1 MQEYVMIKSMT
12 GYGRAESVVNMR
24 KYIIEIKS
32 LNHRYLEISL
42 RLPAS
47 LSSLELEIKKRISGR
62 FTRGRIEA
70 SVKMDSEY
78 GSVGEGRYELN
89 LPLVRNYYDLL
100 VQMRDEF
107 NLKDEITLSMIA
119 AFRDA
124 YVLKESGPD
133 VSVIWGD
140 LEEVIERAMDAL
152 TEMRK
157 KEGENICRDL
167 MVRIDLITKS
177 LDSIA
182 LRAPQVVL
190 DYQKRFGERVKELSG
205 GVALDEIRLVQEIAI
220 MADRCDITEE
230 IVRFKSHILQ
240 FGDLLESDDAAGRN
254 IDFLIQEMNREINT
268 IGSKSADAEISRKVI
283 EIKAELARIREQVQN
298 IE

>member
-1 MQEYVMIKSMT
+1 MIQSMT
-12 GYGRAESVVNMR
+12 GYGRTESVVNMR
-24 KYIIEIKS
+24 KYTIEIKS

-47 LSSLELEIKKRISGR
+47 LVPLELDIKKRIGGR

-70 SVKMDSEY
+70 NIRVDSDY
-78 GSVGEGRYELN
+78 GSVGESRYELN
-89 LPLVRNYYDLL
+89 LPLVRNYYELL
-100 VQMRDEF
+100 VQLREE
-107 NLKDEITLSMIA
+107 LKIEDDITLGMIA

-133 VSVIWGD
+133 VSVIWGE
-140 LEEVIERAMDAL
+140 LEGVIERAMDAL
-152 TEMRK
+152 MEMRK
-157 KEGENICRDL
+157 KEGENIYRDL
-167 MVRIDLITKS
+167 MVRIDLITKF

-190 DYQKRFGERVKELSG
+190 DYQKRLGERIKELSG
-205 GVALDEIRLVQEIAI
+205 GVALDDLRLIQEVAI
-220 MADRCDITEE
+220 IADRSDITEE

-240 FGDLLESDDAAGRN
+240 FGDLLESADAAGRN
-254 IDFLIQEMNREINT
+254 IDFLLQEMNREINT
-268 IGSKSADAEISRKVI
+268 IGSKSSDAEISRKVI
-283 EIKAELARIREQVQN
+283 EIKTELARIREQVQN

>member
-1 MQEYVMIKSMT
+1 MIKSMT
-12 GYGRAESVVNMR
+12 GYGRTESVVNMR

-47 LSSLELEIKKRISGR
+47 LSSLELDIKKRISGR

-70 SVKMDSEY
+70 SVRMDSEY

-107 NLKDEITLSMIA
+107 NLKDEITLRMIA
-119 AFRDA
+119 ASRDA

-133 VSVIWGD
+133 VSAIWGD

-152 TEMRK
+152 IEMRK
-157 KEGENICRDL
+157 REGENICRDL
-167 MVRIDLITKS
+167 MVRIELITKS

-190 DYQKRFGERVKELSG
+190 DYQKRFAERVKELSG
-205 GVALDEIRLVQEIAI
+205 GLALDEIRLVQEIAI
-220 MADRCDITEE
+220 MADRSDITEE

-240 FGDLLESDDAAGRN
+240 FQDLLEGDDAAGRN

-268 IGSKSADAEISRKVI
+268 IGSKSADTEISRKVI
-283 EIKAELARIREQVQN
+283 ELKAELARIREQVQN

>member
-1 MQEYVMIKSMT
+1 MIQSMT

-24 KYIIEIKS
+24 KYTMEIKS

-42 RLPAS
+42 RLPSS
-47 LSSLELEIKKRISGR
+47 LASLELDIKKRINGR

-70 SVKMDSEY
+70 NIRMDSEY

-89 LPLVRNYYDLL
+89 LPLVRNYYELL
-100 VQMRDEF
+100 VQLREELK
-107 NLKDEITLSMIA
+107 LKDDITVSMVA
-119 AFRDA
+119 AFREA

-133 VSVIWGD
+133 VSVIWGE
-140 LEEVIERAMDAL
+140 LEGVIEGAMDAVM
-152 TEMRK
+152 EMRK
-157 KEGENICRDL
+157 KEGENIHRDL
-167 MVRIDLITKS
+167 MLRMELITRS

-190 DYQKRFGERVKELSG
+190 EYHKRLGERVKELTG
-205 GVALDEIRLVQEIAI
+205 GVALDDLRLVQEVAI
-220 MADRCDITEE
+220 MADRSDITEE

-240 FGDLLESDDAAGRN
+240 FKDLLKSDDAAGRN

-268 IGSKSADAEISRKVI
+268 IGSKSSDAEISKKVI
-283 EIKAELARIREQVQN
+283 EIKTELTRIREQVQN

>member
-1 MQEYVMIKSMT
+1 MIKSMT
-12 GYGRAESVVNMR
+12 GYGRTESVVNMK
-24 KYIIEIKS
+24 KYIVEIKS

-47 LSSLELEIKKRISGR
+47 LSSLELDIKKGISGR
-62 FTRGRIEA
+62 FSRGRIEA
-70 SVKMDSEY
+70 NIRMDSEY
-78 GSVGEGRYELN
+78 GSVSEGRYELN

-133 VSVIWGD
+133 VSVLWGE
-140 LEEVIERAMDAL
+140 LKEVIERAMDAL
-152 TEMRK
+152 MDMRK
-157 KEGENICRDL
+157 KEGENICHDL
-167 MVRIDLITKS
+167 ILRMDLITKS

-190 DYQKRFGERVKELSG
+190 DYQKRFAERVKELTG
-205 GVALDEIRLVQEIAI
+205 GVALDEMRLVQEIAI
-220 MADRCDITEE
+220 MADRCDIMEE

-240 FGDLLESDDAAGRN
+240 FQGLLEGDDAAGRN

-268 IGSKSADAEISRKVI
+268 IGSKSADAEIARKVI

>member
-1 MQEYVMIKSMT
+1 MQEYMMIKSMT

>member
-1 MQEYVMIKSMT
+1 MMIKSMT
-12 GYGRAESVVNMR
+12 GYGRTESVVNMR

>member
-1 MQEYVMIKSMT
+1 MT
-12 GYGRAESVVNMR
+12 GYGRTESVVNMR
-24 KYIIEIKS
+24 KYTMEIKS
-32 LNHRYLEISL
+32 LNHRYLEIAL
-42 RLPAS
+42 RLPAF
-47 LSSLELEIKKRISGR
+47 LAPLELDIKKRISGR

-70 SVKMDSEY
+70 NIRMDSEY

-89 LPLVRNYYDLL
+89 LPLIRNYYELL
-100 VQMRDEF
+100 VQLRED
-107 NLKDEITLSMIA
+107 LKLEGDITLSMIA

-133 VSVIWGD
+133 VFVIWGE
-140 LEEVIERAMDAL
+140 LEGVIERAMDAL
-152 TEMRK
+152 MEMRK

-167 MVRIDLITKS
+167 MLRIDLITKS
-177 LDSIA
+177 LDLIA

-190 DYQKRFGERVKELSG
+190 EYQKRLGERVKELSG
-205 GVALDEIRLVQEIAI
+205 GVALDDLRLIQEVAI
-220 MADRCDITEE
+220 MADRSDITEE

-268 IGSKSADAEISRKVI
+268 IGSKSSDAEISKKVI

>member
-1 MQEYVMIKSMT
+1 MIKSMT
-12 GYGRAESVVNMR
+12 GYGRTESVVNMR

-42 RLPAS
+42 RLPAF
-47 LSSLELEIKKRISGR
+47 LSSLEFDIKKRISGR

-70 SVKMDSEY
+70 SVRMDSEY
-78 GSVGEGRYELN
+78 DSVGGGRYELN

-107 NLKDEITLSMIA
+107 NLKDEITVSMIA
-119 AFRDA
+119 ASRDA

-133 VSVIWGD
+133 VSVIGGE

-152 TEMRK
+152 SEMRK
-157 KEGENICRDL
+157 REGENICRDL
-167 MVRIDLITKS
+167 MVRIGLITMS

-190 DYQKRFGERVKELSG
+190 DYQKRFGERIKELSG
-205 GVALDEIRLVQEIAI
+205 GVALDEMRLVQEIAI
-220 MADRCDITEE
+220 MADRSDITEE

-240 FGDLLESDDAAGRN
+240 FKDLLEGDDAAGRN

-268 IGSKSADAEISRKVI
+268 IGSKSADVEISKKVI

>member
-1 MQEYVMIKSMT
+1 MIHSMT
-12 GYGRAESVVNMR
+12 GYGRTESVVNMR
-24 KYIIEIKS
+24 KYTMEIKS
-32 LNHRYLEISL
+32 LNHRYLEIAL
-42 RLPAS
+42 RLPAF
-47 LSSLELEIKKRISGR
+47 LAPLELDIKKRISGR

-70 SVKMDSEY
+70 NIRMDSEY

-89 LPLVRNYYDLL
+89 LPLIRNYYELL
-100 VQMRDEF
+100 VQLREE
-107 NLKDEITLSMIA
+107 LKLEGDITLSMIA

-133 VSVIWGD
+133 VFVIWGE
-140 LEEVIERAMDAL
+140 LEGVIERAMDAL
-152 TEMRK
+152 MEMRK

-167 MVRIDLITKS
+167 MLRIDLITKS
-177 LDSIA
+177 LDLIA

-190 DYQKRFGERVKELSG
+190 EYQKRLGERVKELSG
-205 GVALDEIRLVQEIAI
+205 GVALDDLRLIQEVAI
-220 MADRCDITEE
+220 MADRSDITEE

-268 IGSKSADAEISRKVI
+268 IGSKSSDAEISKKVI

>member
-42 RLPAS
+42 RLPTS

>member
-1 MQEYVMIKSMT
+1 MIKSMT
-12 GYGRAESVVNMR
+12 GYGRTESVVNMR

-47 LSSLELEIKKRISGR
+47 LSSLELDIKKRISGR

-70 SVKMDSEY
+70 SIRMDSEH

-107 NLKDEITLSMIA
+107 NLKDEITVSMIA
-119 AFRDA
+119 ASRDA

-133 VSVIWGD
+133 VSVIGGE

-152 TEMRK
+152 SEMRK
-157 KEGENICRDL
+157 REGENICHDL
-167 MVRIDLITKS
+167 MVRIGLITKS

-190 DYQKRFGERVKELSG
+190 DYQKRFGERIKELSG
-205 GVALDEIRLVQEIAI
+205 GVALDEMRLVQEIAI
-220 MADRCDITEE
+220 MADRSDITEE

-240 FGDLLESDDAAGRN
+240 FKDLLEGDDAAGRN

-268 IGSKSADAEISRKVI
+268 IGSKSADVEISKKVI

>member
-1 MQEYVMIKSMT
+1 MIKSMT
-12 GYGRAESVVNMR
+12 GYGRTESVVNMR

-47 LSSLELEIKKRISGR
+47 LSSLELDIKKRISGR

-70 SVKMDSEY
+70 SVRMDSEY
-78 GSVGEGRYELN
+78 DSVGGGRYELN

-107 NLKDEITLSMIA
+107 NLKDEITVSMIA
-119 AFRDA
+119 ASRDA

-133 VSVIWGD
+133 VSVIGGE

-152 TEMRK
+152 SEMRK
-157 KEGENICRDL
+157 REGENICRDL
-167 MVRIDLITKS
+167 MVRIGLITMS

-190 DYQKRFGERVKELSG
+190 DYQKRFGERIKELSG
-205 GVALDEIRLVQEIAI
+205 GVALDEMRLVQEIAI
-220 MADRCDITEE
+220 MADRSDITEE

-240 FGDLLESDDAAGRN
+240 FKDLLEGDDAAGRN

-268 IGSKSADAEISRKVI
+268 IGSKSADVEISKKVI

>member
-1 MQEYVMIKSMT
+1 MIKSMT
-12 GYGRAESVVNMR
+12 GYGRTESVVNMR

-47 LSSLELEIKKRISGR
+47 LSSLELDIKKRISGR

-70 SVKMDSEY
+70 SIRMDSEH

-133 VSVIWGD
+133 VSVIGGE

-152 TEMRK
+152 SEMRK
-157 KEGENICRDL
+157 REGENICHDL
-167 MVRIDLITKS
+167 MVRIGLITKS

-190 DYQKRFGERVKELSG
+190 DYQKRFGERIKELSG
-205 GVALDEIRLVQEIAI
+205 GVALDEMRLVQEIAI
-220 MADRCDITEE
+220 MADRSDITEE

-240 FGDLLESDDAAGRN
+240 FKDLLEGDDAAGRN

-268 IGSKSADAEISRKVI
+268 IGSKSADVEISKKVI

>member
-1 MQEYVMIKSMT
+1 MIKSMT
-12 GYGRAESVVNMR
+12 GYGRTESVVNMR

-42 RLPAS
+42 RLPAF
-47 LSSLELEIKKRISGR
+47 LSSLEFDIKKRISGR

-70 SVKMDSEY
+70 SVRMDSEY
-78 GSVGEGRYELN
+78 DSVGGGRYELN

-107 NLKDEITLSMIA
+107 NLKDEITVSMIA
-119 AFRDA
+119 ASRDA

-133 VSVIWGD
+133 VSVIGGE

-152 TEMRK
+152 SEMRK
-157 KEGENICRDL
+157 REGENICHDL
-167 MVRIDLITKS
+167 MVRIGLITMS

-190 DYQKRFGERVKELSG
+190 DYQKRFGERIKELSG
-205 GVALDEIRLVQEIAI
+205 GVALDEMRLVQEIAI
-220 MADRCDITEE
+220 MADRSDITEE

-240 FGDLLESDDAAGRN
+240 FKDLLEGDDAAGRN

-268 IGSKSADAEISRKVI
+268 IGSKSADVEISKKVI

>member
-1 MQEYVMIKSMT
+1 
-12 GYGRAESVVNMR
+12 
-24 KYIIEIKS
+24 
-32 LNHRYLEISL
+32 LD
-42 RLPAS
+42 
-47 LSSLELEIKKRISGR
+47 IKKKITGR
-62 FTRGRIEA
+62 FSRGRIEA
-70 SVKMDSEY
+70 NIRMDSEY

-89 LPLVRNYYDLL
+89 LPLVRNYYDVL

-107 NLKDEITLSMIA
+107 NLKDEITLSMMA

-133 VSVIWGD
+133 VSVIW
-140 LEEVIERAMDAL
+140 EELKEVVERAMDAL
-152 TEMRK
+152 MEMRK
-157 KEGENICRDL
+157 KEGENICHDL
-167 MVRIDLITKS
+167 VLRMDLITKS

-190 DYQKRFGERVKELSG
+190 DYQKRFAERVKELTG
-205 GVALDEIRLVQEIAI
+205 GVALDEMRLVQEIAI
-220 MADRCDITEE
+220 MADRCDIMEE

-240 FGDLLESDDAAGRN
+240 FQDLLEADDAAGRN

-268 IGSKSADAEISRKVI
+268 IGSKSADAEIARKVI

>member
-1 MQEYVMIKSMT
+1 MMIKSMT
-12 GYGRAESVVNMR
+12 GYGRTESVVNMR

-42 RLPAS
+42 RLPAF
-47 LSSLELEIKKRISGR
+47 LSSLEFDIKKRISGR

-70 SVKMDSEY
+70 SVRMDSEY
-78 GSVGEGRYELN
+78 DSVGGGRYELN

-107 NLKDEITLSMIA
+107 NLKDEITVSMIA
-119 AFRDA
+119 ASRDA

-133 VSVIWGD
+133 VSVIGGE

-152 TEMRK
+152 SEMRK
-157 KEGENICRDL
+157 REGENICHDL
-167 MVRIDLITKS
+167 MVRIGLITMS

-190 DYQKRFGERVKELSG
+190 DYQKRFGERIKELSG
-205 GVALDEIRLVQEIAI
+205 GVALDEMRLVQEIAI
-220 MADRCDITEE
+220 MADRSDITEE

-240 FGDLLESDDAAGRN
+240 FKDLLEGDDAAGRN

-268 IGSKSADAEISRKVI
+268 IGSKSADVEISKKVI

>member
-1 MQEYVMIKSMT
+1 MIKSMT
-12 GYGRAESVVNMR
+12 GYGRTESVVNMR

-47 LSSLELEIKKRISGR
+47 LSSLELDIKKRISGR

-70 SVKMDSEY
+70 SVRMDSEY

-107 NLKDEITLSMIA
+107 NLKDEITLRMIA
-119 AFRDA
+119 ASRDA

-133 VSVIWGD
+133 VSAIWGD

-152 TEMRK
+152 IEMRK
-157 KEGENICRDL
+157 REGENICRDL

-190 DYQKRFGERVKELSG
+190 DYQKRFAERVKELSG
-205 GVALDEIRLVQEIAI
+205 GLALDEIRLVQEIAI
-220 MADRCDITEE
+220 MADRSDITEE

-240 FGDLLESDDAAGRN
+240 FQDLLEGDDAAGRN

-268 IGSKSADAEISRKVI
+268 IGSKSADTEISRKVI